1 MSENRSYRIVRLVN
15 GDKLIAKITGSNKSK
30 LFLER
35 PMVIEEIIG
44 TQSINSQFAIKRE
57 FLVLVN
63 WIEFSK
69 SNVVGIPKEHVL
81 TIYDPDELVTNA
93 YNTQKER
100 EDTGLDELKSLLS
113 DENNES
119 YDSQYQSDI
128 SDIVND
134 IVNGNIQ
141 NFMIKHEEN
150 SNDED
155 WSDID
160 IDKGRNDYGNELSD
174 WSPYLEDYFR
184 NEEDEF

>member
-44 TQSINSQFAIKRE
+44 TQSINPQFAIKRE
-57 FLVLVN
+57 FLVLQN

-81 TIYDPDELVTNA
+81 TIYDPDELVTKA

-100 EDTGLDELKSLLS
+100 EDTGFDELKSLLDA
-113 DENNES
+113 DENDELSMTN
-119 YDSQYQSDI
+119 QSDI
-128 SDIVND
+128 SDIVSD
-134 IVNGNIQ
+134 IINGNIQ
-141 NFMIKHEEN
+141 NFKIKYEEN
-150 SNDED
+150 LDED

-160 IDKGRNDYGNELSD
+160 IDKNRDDYGNELND
-174 WSPYLEDYFR
+174 WSPYLEDYFF
-184 NEEDEF
+184 NDDS